1 MYNLDHVRGCL
12 MGLAAGDALGYSLEG
27 LSLAERVKQ
36 YPKGIEGYKTVN
48 GYAEISAN
56 TQMAMFVANGLMFG
70 ATRGHTRGVMA
81 PYVRYIQAA
90 LQDWWKTQQF
100 HSLRFGKRSYC
111 WLNKIDQMHVRRGAD
126 PICLDVLEGE
136 RCGTLALPINPAKG
150 AGSLACCA
158 PIGLFFDPAKTP
170 RRETDRLGAETIALT
185 HGSALAFLPGAAL
198 VHMVSGAVYCGGSF
212 LDLVKETIAQLQA
225 DFVQEFPQ
233 VQQVCEILSRGV
245 TLAGADAPVQT
256 IQLRLGGS
264 SGAEVLALSIYACL
278 TSGGDFAKAIR
289 AAVNISAAPAAA
301 GAVTGSLMGA
311 ALGLDHLPREFMEP
325 LELYGMIEELA
336 DDMFQGCPMH
346 ADTLLFDEQW
356 EQKYVHGEY
365 DL

>member
-1 MYNLDHVRGCL
+1 MYDLNHVRGCL
-12 MGLAAGDALGYSLEG
+12 IGLAAGDALGYGLEG

-36 YPKGIEGYKTVN
+36 YPQGIWEYNTVN

-56 TQMAMFVANGLMFG
+56 AQMAMFVSNGLMFG

-81 PYVRYIQAA
+81 PYVRYVQAA

-111 WLNKIDQMHVRRGAD
+111 WLNKIDLMHVRRGAD
-126 PICLDVLEGE
+126 PVCLDVLEGS
-136 RCGTLALPINPAKG
+136 RCGTLAQPINPAKG

-158 PIGLFFDPAKTP
+158 PIGVFFDPAKTS
-170 RRETDRLGAETIALT
+170 RRETDRLGAETVALT
-185 HGSALAFLPGAAL
+185 HGSPMAFLPGAAL
-198 VHMVSGAVYCGGSF
+198 VHLVGGAVYGSGSF
-212 LDLVKETIAQLQA
+212 LDLVKDTIASLQR
-225 DFVQEFPQ
+225 DFSTEFPQ
-233 VQQVCEILSRGV
+233 TQQVCEILNRGLTLMDSDASR
-245 TLAGADAPVQT
+245 QI
-256 IQLRLGGS
+256 IQLKLGGS
-264 SGAEVLALSIYACL
+264 SGAEVMALAIYACL

-289 AAVNISAAPAAA
+289 TAVNVSAAPAVA

-311 ALGLDHLPREFMEP
+311 ALGVERLPREFTEP
-325 LELYGMIEELA
+325 LELYGIMEELA

-365 DL
+365 DF